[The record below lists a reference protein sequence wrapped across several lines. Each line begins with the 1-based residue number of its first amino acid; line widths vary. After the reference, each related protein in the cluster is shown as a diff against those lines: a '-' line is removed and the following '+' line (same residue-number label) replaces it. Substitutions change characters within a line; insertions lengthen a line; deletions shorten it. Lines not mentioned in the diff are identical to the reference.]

1 MPLGTALVTL
11 LRCVAAF
18 GHDDSDTALA
28 AFRASVSALAKNGTR
43 IPEPD
48 FESMDAARNL
58 GELDDAL
65 ARLAA
70 ARPVA
75 RERVLRAVLE
85 CIRHDHRIEL
95 AEYELF
101 RAIAATLGCPIP
113 PAAAAVEK

>member
-1 MPLGTALVTL
+1 
-11 LRCVAAF
+11 
-18 GHDDSDTALA
+18 
-28 AFRASVSALAKNGTR
+28 FRASVSALAKKGTR

-48 FESMDAARNL
+48 FTSLDAARNL
-58 GELDDAL
+58 DELDDAL

-70 ARPVA
+70 AKPLA

-85 CIRHDHRIEL
+85 CIRHDHQIEL

-113 PAAAAVEK
+113 PAAAAIDE